1 MILETRKHVNK
12 WGLLLYIIIFTLDN
26 NVGGV
31 QLIFKGAHHNTPL
44 SSQLYSSAYIYIYIT
59 LVKGLFEIQRY
70 LFVYFFS
77 GKEFSNKNHTI
88 KLKTL

>member
-1 MILETRKHVNK
+1 M
-12 WGLLLYIIIFTLDN
+12 GLIIIYIIIFTLDN

-44 SSQLYSSAYIYIYIT
+44 SSQLYSSLYIYIYIYIYIT